1 MPRSFLL
8 SLFVSVAAS
17 AATTQ
22 TPVTFYK
29 DVLPVLQRNCQGCHR
44 PGEAAPMSFLDYQ
57 ATRPYAKAMKAAVLS
72 KKMPPWLA
80 DPHYGKF
87 SNDRSLPEADLKTLV
102 AWADAGAPEGNPK
115 EAPAPAKL
123 VDGWNIGKPDIEL
136 EMPNAFD
143 VQAKGTIEYQYV
155 VIPTGFTEDRWVQ
168 SAEVRPGNR
177 AVVHHVIAFIRPKGS
192 KWMADAKPGVP
203 FVPSHETRRR
213 PAAENA
219 NNNRQANADPQGEAM
234 LASELL
240 VGYAPGL
247 QPWICEPGAAKL
259 VSAGSDIV
267 LQLHYTANGT
277 EATDKTKIGLIFYKG
292 TPEKRQLTM
301 NATNAKFAIPPG
313 DPAYKVESQITLN
326 ENSEL
331 VGLMPHMHL
340 RGKDFL
346 YKVVYPTGESS
357 TLLSVPKYDF
367 NWQLFYFFEKPMVMP
382 KGTRI
387 ECTAHF
393 DNSPNNP
400 ANPDPSKEV
409 KWGDQ
414 SWEEMMIGWF
424 DVAIPAKADP
434 MNLYRSKRSGD

>member
-8 SLFVSVAAS
+8 SLFVGVAAS

-29 DVLPVLQRNCQGCHR
+29 NVLPVLQRNCQGCHR
-44 PGEAAPMSFLDYQ
+44 PGEAAPMSFMDYQ
-57 ATRPYAKAMKAAVLS
+57 TTRPYAKAMKAAVLS

-80 DPHYGKF
+80 DSHFGKF
-87 SNDRSLPEADLKTLV
+87 SNDRSLPESDLKTLV

-115 EAPAPAKL
+115 DAPKP
-123 VDGWNIGKPDIEL
+123 VSFIDGWNIGTPDVVI
-136 EMPNAFD
+136 EMPAAFD
-143 VQAKGTIEYQYV
+143 VPAKGTIEYQYV
-155 VIPTGFTEDRWVQ
+155 VLPTNFTGDRWVKM
-168 SAEVRPGNR
+168 AEVRPGNR
-177 AVVHHVIAFIRPKGS
+177 ALLHHVIAFLRPPGS

-203 FVPSHETRRR
+203 FVPSRETRPRQQ
-213 PAAENA
+213 AQ